1 MPVVQPLIRLK
12 FLERFFNNCFLGQIK
27 INNCKSFEQMS
38 TTWFPAARA
47 SAPRRPIFR
56 FRQQLPKQKLLAKR
70 LSAINMFD
78 CWQVAQKDVYL
89 KINIYV
95 KLDGNRWLPAS
106 CDPFSPTPAAPNSEQ
121 ICNSFKRATKPL
133 QAVCSALFNS
143 RRLYSILR
151 SLWQM

>member
-12 FLERFFNNCFLGQIK
+12 LLERFFNNCFLGQIK

-106 CDPFSPTPAAPNSEQ
+106 CDPFSPTPAAPNSKQ